1 MYDHQQVCAHY
12 QNRKIQEMEKQDNT
26 WQTTNVFFKNSE
38 CKIQRSQNLKNEKMG
53 FPDGTV
59 VKESASQCTRCGF
72 DPWVGKIPWSRN
84 WQTITVF
91 LPGKSTGYS
100 QWGCEESDTTE

>member
-38 CKIQRSQNLKNEKMG
+38 CKIQRS
-53 FPDGTV
+53 
-59 VKESASQCTRCGF
+59 
-72 DPWVGKIPWSRN
+72 
-84 WQTITVF
+84 
-91 LPGKSTGYS
+91 
-100 QWGCEESDTTE
+100 